1 MLFWRILHGATC
13 LVGCLELLA
22 SALEFLD
29 AIQVLFSLTDSVAS
43 SLFLFWSMPKMILVS
58 SFIDP

>member
-13 LVGCLELLA
+13 LVGCLEFLA

-43 SLFLFWSMPKMILVS
+43 SLLPLPLLEHAKNDFGK
-58 SFIDP
+58 